1 MNVLVVKENE
11 KSDKGLGFVSLP
23 SAAAVEIML

>member
-1 MNVLVVKENE
+1 MNVLVAKENE

-23 SAAAVEIML
+23 SAAAEIML